1 MQQCK
6 LQEHQVKV
14 AAEQTKTPSD
24 TSAAADQDQHEP
36 LVVPDTALGQVA
48 LVSTSGTVA
57 RAAEYNR

>member
-1 MQQCK
+1 M
-6 LQEHQVKV
+6 KV